1 MDEALRN
8 SSWLQKFSLQKSIL
22 FWWISKR
29 YEIQHCE
36 VFQTYRKIIAEELA
50 VQLIIDIKTVKA
62 RELKI
67 KLGFNQL
74 DLILTKQQSIGL
86 RITKTFINEKLIK
99 DSYVKKFNYIIDFY
113 LPEKKLA
120 IEVDELGHFVKDQ
133 ITENKWQKELEKYLK
148 CTFTII
154 NPDEKDFSAY
164 DGLGKIQTFIDKLKH
179 EDLKKLK
186 DEIKELK
193 KTKNH

>member
-1 MDEALRN
+1 MN
-8 SSWLQKFSLQKSIL
+8 FKKI
-22 FWWISKR
+22 R

-154 NPDEKDFSAY
+154 NPNEKDFSAY